1 MPVGSMTETGHHD
14 FGAALRLAR
23 ERSGRSLRQM
33 ADTTKLSVRAFDAL
47 ERNRIDQLPGGI
59 YRRAIVRAYAS
70 EVGLDVEQTLR
81 AFLALHPDEVPTAV
95 QVPAGPVPKRGTLRG
110 LFGILGALVPVA
122 AGAFYVLQA
131 GRQPAAPP
139 ALDRPPAT
147 SSEMLSIGDASL
159 ATYQQSPVMMT
170 LSISSPAYLEITAGG
185 RAVIARE
192 VEPGE
197 TVRVELST
205 DVTLAGSDAS
215 AVQFSINGRAGRSL
229 GAAGTPLAVRID
241 RDTYEDWLIRP

>member
-1 MPVGSMTETGHHD
+1 
-14 FGAALRLAR
+14 
-23 ERSGRSLRQM
+23 
-33 ADTTKLSVRAFDAL
+33 
-47 ERNRIDQLPGGI
+47 
-59 YRRAIVRAYAS
+59 
-70 EVGLDVEQTLR
+70 
-81 AFLALHPDEVPTAV
+81 
-95 QVPAGPVPKRGTLRG
+95 
-110 LFGILGALVPVA
+110 
-122 AGAFYVLQA
+122 
-131 GRQPAAPP
+131 
-139 ALDRPPAT
+139 
-147 SSEMLSIGDASL
+147 
-159 ATYQQSPVMMT
+159 MMT

>member
-1 MPVGSMTETGHHD
+1 MPVGSMTATAHHD

-81 AFLALHPDEVPTAV
+81 AFLELHPDEVPTAV
-95 QVPAGPVPKRGTLRG
+95 QVPAGPMPKRGALRG
-110 LFGILGALVPVA
+110 LFGMLGALVPVA
-122 AGAFYVLQA
+122 AGAFYFMHA

-139 ALDRPPAT
+139 SPDRTLAA
-147 SSEMLSIGDASL
+147 SSEVLSIGDASL
-159 ATYQQSPVMMT
+159 AAYEQSPVMMM
-170 LSISSPAYLEITAGG
+170 LSISSRAYLEIAAGG
-185 RAVIARE
+185 REVIARE
-192 VEPGE
+192 VGPGE

-205 DVTLAGSDAS
+205 DVTLTGSDAS
-215 AVQFSINGRAGRSL
+215 AVHFSINGRAGRSL
-229 GAAGTPLAVRID
+229 GAAGEPLAVRID
-241 RDTYEDWLIRP
+241 RDTYEDWLIKP